1 MHLTC
6 SRLPNTDYMTIFVG
20 LEITGSPVSRVLFT
34 VGIGFSVGRVRGRCG
49 VRRPIAWLALVSFLL
64 FLILAGVSSPL
75 RLLEFM
81 FKERKQ
87 TQACKIKPCLSRA
100 WYVLL
105 LLFYFAISVLSRV
118 PTLGLHLVVVSGLQ
132 TKTGLSE

>member
-1 MHLTC
+1 MRGATAQC
-6 SRLPNTDYMTIFVG
+6 VVG
-20 LEITGSPVSRVLFT
+20 P
-34 VGIGFSVGRVRGRCG
+34 
-49 VRRPIAWLALVSFLL
+49 LASLL

-75 RLLEFM
+75 CLFEFM

-87 TQACKIKPCLSRA
+87 TQACKIQPCLSRA
-100 WYVLL
+100 LYVLS

-132 TKTGLSE
+132 TKTGLSVYNMFKLPLYVFQDTRRFRACTQIIPHVFS